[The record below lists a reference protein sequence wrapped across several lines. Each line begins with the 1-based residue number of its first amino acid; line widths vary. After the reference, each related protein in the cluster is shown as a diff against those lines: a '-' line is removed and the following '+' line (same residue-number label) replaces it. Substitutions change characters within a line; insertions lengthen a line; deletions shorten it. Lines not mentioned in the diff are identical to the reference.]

1 MPTLNPLRIIVLV
14 DALLMAAGHVPIIRA
29 IFFSPSIGGYFLF
42 ATVVYVLGGILV
54 VAGKLFKLANVGL
67 IIMAVVD
74 NILLLYT
81 RTMSN
86 IFFHRIVPWSYGW
99 FPPGTV
105 QILIGQTI
113 LVVVCAILLYKRK

>member
-1 MPTLNPLRIIVLV
+1 
-14 DALLMAAGHVPIIRA
+14 
-29 IFFSPSIGGYFLF
+29 
-42 ATVVYVLGGILV
+42 LV
-54 VAGKLFKLANVGL
+54 VAGRLFKLANVGL

-86 IFFHRIVPWSYGW
+86 IFFHRIVPWSYEW
-99 FPPGTV
+99 VPPGTV

-113 LVVVCAILLYKRK
+113 LIVVCAILLYKRK